1 MKLNYIINICLA
13 LFAVIVL
20 YRAECGKPIVSG
32 QTIKVDGKKYEVIN
46 QVIDTQYVKVK
57 ETKYKKGE
65 DIYHDT
71 TIYVNI
77 PTLDSLQLDS
87 LVKVHYAI
95 NVFSDTFKL
104 KYGNIYVQDSVQKNK
119 IVGRN
124 WGSDLL
130 IPIEKTTITVKE
142 LAKSQLYFG
151 PKIEWGN
158 GIVPGVG
165 LMLKTKKDRM
175 YGASFSLI
183 NNKPVYGGSLYIK
196 LF

>member
-1 MKLNYIINICLA
+1 MKTSYIINSIVI
-13 LFAVIVL
+13 LFAIIML
-20 YRAECGKPIVSG
+20 YRAECGKPVVPG
-32 QTIKVDGKKYEVIN
+32 ETIRIDGKKYEVIK

-77 PTLDSLQLDS
+77 PILDSVQLDS
-87 LVKVHYAI
+87 LAKIHYAM
-95 NVFSDTFKL
+95 NVFSDTLKL
-104 KYGNIYVQDSVQKNK
+104 KYGKVYVQDSVQKNRL
-119 IVGRN
+119 VGRN
-124 WGSDLL
+124 WGADLL
-130 IPIEKTTITVKE
+130 IPVEKTTITVKE
-142 LAKSQLYFG
+142 PAKSQLYFG
-151 PKIEWGN
+151 PKIEYGD
-158 GIVPGVG
+158 GIMPGVG

-175 YGASFSLI
+175 YGASLSLI